1 MNYKLRSVSLP
12 VTMAAEVDKIV
23 AKRRKQQKSGREY
36 SFNAAM
42 KEALQMYIDSEKSK
56 TKVKAKKPVPVEE
69 AG

>member
-1 MNYKLRSVSLP
+1 
-12 VTMAAEVDKIV
+12 MAAEVDKIV

-56 TKVKAKKPVPVEE
+56 TKVKAKKPVPVEVK
-69 AG
+69 A